1 MRNRQED
8 AEGRAGDATFADW
21 AVLAGITWRF

>member
-8 AEGRAGDATFADW
+8 AAGRAGDATFSDW
-21 AVLAGITWRF
+21 SILFGVTWRF